1 MEEQMTQRS
10 IPRKWPFGLY
20 VIVAVQFLVALLLA
34 LGLAIDEVAE
44 LRLQIP
50 VANNLLPTS
59 LTWALVVALLVA
71 SLGLVRLKRWGWTL
85 TMILTGAGLALS
97 IWQYSKGEARYLD
110 MALYVVIV
118 FYLNQRELQS
128 LFMGQGPR

>member
-1 MEEQMTQRS
+1 MTQRS